1 MNLSFR
7 RQMVNLSSQLLDGF
21 TFLVACWAGIYASLW
36 PGGHLL
42 TAGLQADLNFTDFL
56 VLLAGLRASTAFQKL
71 PRGMRRFERFLTHAW
86 TATQQAGLAVAV
98 IAAGGV
104 VLGGVVLPTKAFVVT
119 FFCTLLVLRVG
130 GRTMQQSL
138 FVRLRRRGR
147 NLRVALIVGSG
158 PRAARIV
165 REIELHPEYGYIIAG
180 FVDNPMPRPA
190 VKLEYLGRL
199 RELPQVLQKTRVDEV
214 FIALPLRSQYDEIL
228 RAIEICEE
236 QGIAV
241 HLPGNLFTL
250 AVAHATST
258 NLAATPLIS
267 IVSSGPMDGIPYLM
281 KRTLDR
287 IGAAVLMLLLSPL
300 FLAISLAIR
309 VTMGSPVLFRQPR
322 VGYQRRVFTC
332 YKFRTM
338 VNDADERMAELED
351 MNEADG
357 PVFKIKN
364 DPRVTPLGAWLRRTS
379 MDELPQLI
387 NVLKGDMSLVGPR
400 PLPLRD
406 VNLFD
411 RPALNRRF
419 SVWPGITCTWQVSG
433 RSATSFEDWISLDL
447 DYVDNWSLGKDLQI
461 LLRTVQAVVK
471 GRGAY

>member
-1 MNLSFR
+1 
-7 RQMVNLSSQLLDGF
+7 
-21 TFLVACWAGIYASLW
+21 
-36 PGGHLL
+36 
-42 TAGLQADLNFTDFL
+42 
-56 VLLAGLRASTAFQKL
+56 
-71 PRGMRRFERFLTHAW
+71 MRRFERFLTHAW
-86 TATQQAGLAVAV
+86 IATRQAGLAAAV

-104 VLGGVVLPTKAFVVT
+104 VLGSPVLTSKAFITT
-119 FFCTLLVLRVG
+119 FFVVLLVLRVG
-130 GRTMQQSL
+130 GRIAQQSL

-165 REIELHPEYGYIIAG
+165 REIELHPEYGYIVAG

-190 VKLEYLGRL
+190 VKLEYLGHLRDLPKIL
-199 RELPQVLQKTRVDEV
+199 RETRVDEV
-214 FIALPLRSQYDEIL
+214 FVALPLRSQYDEIL

-258 NLAATPLIS
+258 NLATTPLIS

-287 IGAAVLMLLLSPL
+287 IGAALLLLVLSPV
-300 FLAISLAIR
+300 FLAIALAIR
-309 VTMGSPVLFRQPR
+309 VSMGSPVLFRQPR

-338 VNDADERMAELED
+338 SNDADQRMAELETL
-351 MNEADG
+351 NEADG

-387 NVLKGDMSLVGPR
+387 NVLRGDMSLVGPR

-406 VNLFD
+406 VSLFD

-433 RSATSFEDWISLDL
+433 RSDTSFEDWINLDL
-447 DYVDNWSLGKDLQI
+447 EYVDNWSLGRDLQI
-461 LLRTVQAVVK
+461 LLQTVQAVVR